1 MCAKRCVIFDLDGT
15 LTQSEE
21 GIWNCVR
28 YAAEK
33 CGFPEPDAATLRKF
47 VGPPLSYSFRE
58 YLHMPDE
65 MADVAVAKYRER
77 YSVVG
82 LFENRVYPGIRRL
95 LQMLRRQGA
104 YVAVATGKPQV
115 YAERIVDHF
124 GLTKWFDKVVGPGM
138 AASHEKD
145 DLIRAALPDDW
156 DNTWDDCWMV
166 GDTRFD
172 VEGGNRVGV
181 HTVGV
186 GYGYGTEE
194 ELVSSGCEVL
204 CRTVEELITHFCPGE
219 PAPQGMFLSMEGLDG
234 SGKTTQMNLLE
245 DGLSRWGYEV
255 VRSREPGGSLVGEKI
270 RGILLDAANMGM
282 AAETEALLFA
292 ASRAQHVREV
302 IRPTV
307 AAGKVLLCDRFIDSS
322 VAYQGGGRQ
331 LGVQHVLDINVP
343 AVDGTWPLCTVYLD
357 IGHEQALARRSAA
370 SELDRLEME
379 EASFHARIEGA
390 YHELISRDPA
400 RFVVVDATKTPEEI
414 GKDALEKV
422 LARLAEV
429 EA

>member
-115 YAERIVDHF
+115 YAERVVDHF

-145 DLIRAALPDDW
+145 DLPCLVRLNDAGAGMSVIRRHALDLALVFPRMGGDDL
-156 DNTWDDCWMV
+156 DQ
-166 GDTRFD
+166 
-172 VEGGNRVGV
+172 V
-181 HTVGV
+181 HVAPP
-186 GYGYGTEE
+186 YRYGT
-194 ELVSSGCEVL
+194 
-204 CRTVEELITHFCPGE
+204 
-219 PAPQGMFLSMEGLDG
+219 
-234 SGKTTQMNLLE
+234 
-245 DGLSRWGYEV
+245 
-255 VRSREPGGSLVGEKI
+255 
-270 RGILLDAANMGM
+270 
-282 AAETEALLFA
+282 
-292 ASRAQHVREV
+292 
-302 IRPTV
+302 
-307 AAGKVLLCDRFIDSS
+307 
-322 VAYQGGGRQ
+322 
-331 LGVQHVLDINVP
+331 
-343 AVDGTWPLCTVYLD
+343 
-357 IGHEQALARRSAA
+357 
-370 SELDRLEME
+370 
-379 EASFHARIEGA
+379 
-390 YHELISRDPA
+390 
-400 RFVVVDATKTPEEI
+400 
-414 GKDALEKV
+414 
-422 LARLAEV
+422 
-429 EA
+429 